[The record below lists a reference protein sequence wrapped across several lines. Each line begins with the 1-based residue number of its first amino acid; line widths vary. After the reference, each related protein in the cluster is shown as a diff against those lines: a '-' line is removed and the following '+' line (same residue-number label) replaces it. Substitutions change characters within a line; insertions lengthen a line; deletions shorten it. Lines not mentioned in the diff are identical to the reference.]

1 MFYEYRQNNS
11 GGFFHLPA
19 IQVFIEADSMDEA
32 NRIAERNGLYFD
44 GVDDGRDC
52 PCCGDRWYP
61 VSSKWNVHETVP
73 EPSKYILANV
83 RHDDVPAQHIIKK
96 GNL

>member
-1 MFYEYRQNNS
+1 MFYEFRQNNS
-11 GGFFHLPA
+11 GGVFHLPA
-19 IQVFIEADSMDEA
+19 IQVFIEADSTDEA

-44 GVDDGRDC
+44 GADDGRDC

-73 EPSKYILANV
+73 EPSEYETLFAGG
-83 RHDDVPAQHIIKK
+83 DDIPARHIIKK
-96 GNL
+96 ENH